1 MVENVAGKK
10 AVIAGY
16 HWFEPWGRDTFISLP
31 GLTLVTGKYSDAK
44 DILQTFIQYCK
55 SGLIPNFVSD
65 KSGIPVYDT
74 VDGTLWY
81 VNAVLQY
88 VKYTGDFAFVKEEL
102 WEKLQSIVENHQR
115 GTLFGIRM
123 DDDCLLKHGPRLT
136 WMDASVGK
144 DVITPRTGKAVEI
157 QALWYNAL
165 RTMEMIANRLNE
177 PALAEK
183 YGATANQTRQS
194 FNMKFWNP
202 QSGCLFDVVDDKE
215 VDASIRPNQIF
226 AVSLDHNMLDS
237 EKSLK
242 VVGAVNQ
249 ELVTPYGLRTLSL
262 GDPKFIGKC
271 SGDSRSRDMA
281 YHNGTIW
288 PWLLGPYVSA
298 YLKVNDYAAQAK
310 QQAFENLILPLF
322 TVGIHQ
328 GGLGTINE
336 IYDCDPPNEP
346 RGCIAQ
352 AWSVAEPL
360 RAYVEDVLQIKP
372 KNVKEIWGI

>member
-1 MVENVAGKK
+1 
-10 AVIAGY
+10 
-16 HWFEPWGRDTFISLP
+16 
-31 GLTLVTGKYSDAK
+31 
-44 DILQTFIQYCK
+44 
-55 SGLIPNFVSD
+55 
-65 KSGIPVYDT
+65 
-74 VDGTLWY
+74 
-81 VNAVLQY
+81 
-88 VKYTGDFAFVKEEL
+88 
-102 WEKLQSIVENHQR
+102 
-115 GTLFGIRM
+115 M
-123 DDDCLLKHGPRLT
+123 DDDGLLKHGPRLT
-136 WMDASVGK
+136 WMDASVGN

-157 QALWYNAL
+157 QALWYNTL
-165 RTMEMIANRLNE
+165 RAMEMLANRFNE
-177 PALAEK
+177 PTLAEK

-202 QSGCLFDVVDDKE
+202 QSGCLFDVVDDKD

-226 AVSLDHNMLDS
+226 AVSLDYNMLDS
-237 EKSLK
+237 EKCLK
-242 VVGAVNQ
+242 VVDTVNR

-298 YLKVNDYAAQAK
+298 YLKVNDYTAQARK
-310 QQAFENLILPLF
+310 QMLENLILPLF

-346 RGCIAQ
+346 RGCISQ

-360 RAYVEDVLQIKP
+360 RAYIEDVLQIKP
-372 KNVKEIWGI
+372 KGAKEFTGL